1 MFVFL
6 TSIRHPDNANDFAKV
21 ERLLTVTLTSI
32 CGQTNPDFQVVVV
45 CNSLPKVAI
54 EDPRIHFHVVDFP
67 VPSKQK
73 ASALEAAPKFKDKG
87 TKYMSGLL
95 YAKRFNPDYVYI
107 IDSDDWVNK
116 ELVHCLASQP
126 KYPVWYVDKG
136 YVVDHGKKDYRKIS
150 GLSRYCGSTFVY
162 DYTYLMDHADIKGE
176 INEHSSQEGLIE
188 GTSEYFILKLIC
200 NHTIN
205 YRHFKA
211 EGVEPKAIPLRTA
224 CWIQGTGENVS
235 GTAGFSHGLPIDQH
249 FIETFSLPEDYMS
262 ARKPSLAN
270 QIRDILTG
278 WFSSYK
284 WYQSKRTGTNRF

>member
-1 MFVFL
+1 MLVFL

-32 CGQTNPDFQVVVV
+32 CGQTNTDFQVVVV
-45 CNSLPKVAI
+45 CNRLPTVAI
-54 EDPRIHFHVVDFP
+54 DDPRIHFHVVDFP
-67 VPSKQK
+67 APSQQK

-107 IDSDDWVNK
+107 IDSDDWVNR
-116 ELVHCLASQP
+116 ELVQCLEGLP
-126 KYPVWYVDKG
+126 RYPVWYVDKG
-136 YVVDHGKKDYRKIS
+136 YVVDHGKKDFRKIS

-162 DYTYLMDHADIKGE
+162 DYKYLMEHAEIKGE
-176 INEHSSQEGLIE
+176 IDEHSSQEALIE
-188 GTSEYFILKLIC
+188 GTSEYFILKLMC

-211 EGVEPKAIPLRTA
+211 QGVEPKAIPLRTA

-235 GTAGFSHGLPIDQH
+235 GTSGFTHGLPIDRK
-249 FIETFSLPEDYMS
+249 FVDTFSLPESYLS
-262 ARKPSLAN
+262 ERKASWFNRL
-270 QIRDILTG
+270 RDHLTG
-278 WFSSYK
+278 LISSYK
-284 WYQSKRTGTNRF
+284 WYQSRRTGVNRF